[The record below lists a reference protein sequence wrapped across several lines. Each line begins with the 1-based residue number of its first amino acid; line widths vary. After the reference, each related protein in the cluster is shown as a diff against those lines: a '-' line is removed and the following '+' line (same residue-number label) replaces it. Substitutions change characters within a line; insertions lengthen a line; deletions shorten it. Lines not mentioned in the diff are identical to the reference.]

1 MLVGSNS
8 HVSHLLVMLFKVIQ
22 SSVLVVNA
30 LAFSL
35 MLLISEVFV
44 ILLLQFHELSSLILR
59 LLNFLHSSGFFHL
72 EHSDSVP
79 KLLYILLN
87 LETDLSRLV
96 ES

>member
-1 MLVGSNS
+1 M
-8 HVSHLLVMLFKVIQ
+8 
-22 SSVLVVNA
+22 VNA

-44 ILLLQFHELSSLILR
+44 ILLLQFHELPSLVLR